1 MKENDTRKKINLIYQ
16 FCFVVPGMTTE
27 SGINNAKPIVRKC
40 EDFADNNKILCMCDH
55 VGAYNHRLNIRVQF
69 NIQGTQDIVLPKVSS
84 LFAFAALEK
93 LDLANQFFLPE

>member
-1 MKENDTRKKINLIYQ
+1 MKEIDTQKKLNLIYQ
-16 FCFVVPGMTTE
+16 FWFAVPGMTTE
-27 SGINNAKPIVRKC
+27 SGIKNAKPKVRKC

-55 VGAYNHRLNIRVQF
+55 VGSYNHRLNVRVQL

-93 LDLANQFFLPE
+93 LNFTNQFFLPE